1 MTCRAQDEAR
11 VALVEATRVREEGWR
26 QAVLDALAAGIGAT
40 EVARLAGITRG
51 RVYQIR
57 DEAKETQR

>member
-1 MTCRAQDEAR
+1 MTTQDEAR
-11 VALVEATRVREEGWR
+11 AALVEATQVRAEGWR

-40 EVARLAGITRG
+40 EVARLAKITRG

-57 DEAKETQR
+57 DEAQPR